1 MSDSQ
6 SSGRLSGKVAII
18 TGAAGDQG
26 STEARSFV
34 AEGAKVVVTDVRDEE
49 GMALE
54 RELGSAARYVH
65 HDVADAGQW
74 DDVIAVAVES
84 FGGLD
89 VLVNNAG
96 IFSAALIE
104 DETVETFEKMV
115 AINQLG
121 VFLGIQKAHGPMRSR
136 GGGSIINISSMNGM
150 RGIETTAVYTGTK
163 WAVRGLS
170 RVAAREF
177 AGDRIRVNVVEPGPI
192 DTRMQDGHSAES
204 MAEMISWIP
213 LGRLGTREEVAAA
226 VLFLASDESTFC
238 TGADFLLDGGVL
250 A

>member
-1 MSDSQ
+1 MGEVQ
-6 SSGRLSGKVAII
+6 SSGRLAGKVAII

-34 AEGAKVVVTDVRDEE
+34 AEGAQVILSDIRDEE
-49 GMALE
+49 GVELE
-54 RELGSAARYVH
+54 RELGPDARYVH
-65 HDVADAGQW
+65 HDVTDSGQW
-74 DDVIAVAVES
+74 DDVVAAAVES

-96 IFSAALIE
+96 IFAAALIE
-104 DETVETFEKMV
+104 DETVETFERMV

-121 VFLGIQKAHGPMRSR
+121 VFLGIQKAHAPMRSR

-150 RGIETTAVYTGTK
+150 RGIETTAIYTGTK

-177 AGDRIRVNVVEPGPI
+177 AGDRIRVNVILPGPI
-192 DTRMQDGHSAES
+192 DTRMQDGHSAETL
-204 MAEMISWIP
+204 AEIIDWIP
-213 LGRLGTREEVAAA
+213 LGRLGTRAEVAAA
-226 VLFLASDESTFC
+226 AVFLASDESTFC
-238 TGADFLLDGGVL
+238 TGSDFLLDGGVL